1 MPNLISR
8 LVTPWYPSSAI
19 GLEKGSA
26 SIVSVERGRGNS
38 CVVKRAATFSLAE
51 SIIRPGF
58 DEPNLENPAQ
68 LASILGE
75 LAQTAGLLKQKRWS
89 LSLPEATTRTL
100 VLTMETQPQSNSELQ
115 DVLRW
120 KMERGFGAPVDELS
134 ISREK
139 LQKDSQG
146 RDRYLAVAV
155 RSSILSEYER
165 VMESL
170 GWRIGLVLPRHI
182 GESQWLV
189 RNGAVGDALL
199 LSGSEEGFTAVVLR
213 NGHPLI
219 VRTVECSA
227 QDCEDEFYRLLL
239 FYRDRRAGGSDE
251 TGPTLT
257 RLMVVGN
264 GLTKERAGEIV
275 SETTGREIQ
284 PLEAEDLGLMLPSR
298 DFSFDAI
305 AAPAGLAVLAL

>member
-8 LVTPWYPSSAI
+8 LVTPWYPSTAI

-26 SIVSVERGRGNS
+26 SIVSVESGRGNS

-58 DEPNLENPAQ
+58 DEPNIENPSQ

-75 LAQTAGLLKQKRWS
+75 LAQSAGLLRQKRWS

-100 VLTMETQPQSNSELQ
+100 VLTMETQPQSSSELQ

-120 KMERGFGAPVDELS
+120 KMERGFGAPIEELS

-146 RDRYLAVAV
+146 RDRYLAVGV
-155 RSSILSEYER
+155 RSAIVSEYER

-170 GWRIGLVLPRHI
+170 GWRTGLILPRHI

-189 RNGAVGDALL
+189 RNGGVGDALL
-199 LSGSEEGFTAVVLR
+199 LSGSQEGFTAVVLR

-219 VRTVECSA
+219 VRTVECNA

-239 FYRDRRAGGSDE
+239 FYRDRRAGASDE

-275 SETTGREIQ
+275 SETTGNEIQ

-305 AAPAGLAVLAL
+305 AAPAGLATLSL